1 MPDDEV
7 VSDHRRINPTPTFS
21 LWPLPEVQEP
31 PPELKELSRYC
42 LLEDDV
48 SAVFAAVVV
57 DVVVVVVEVVVASNL
72 KNPPSSPKSSLFV
85 LGLSVCRNPSRKF
98 ILATTPLLPAVPLL
112 LPERSR
118 SEADNF
124 RSIEL
129 GINFGLVSAILIPGC
144 SLTTGELGRDMVFEQ
159 GSDPSAG

>member
-1 MPDDEV
+1 MAD
-7 VSDHRRINPTPTFS
+7 
-21 LWPLPEVQEP
+21 L
-31 PPELKELSRYC
+31 
-42 LLEDDV
+42 
-48 SAVFAAVVV
+48 AVVVV
-57 DVVVVVVEVVVASNL
+57 DVVAVVVVVKADVASNL

-85 LGLSVCRNPSRKF
+85 LGLSVCRNPSRKC
-98 ILATTPLLPAVPLL
+98 ILATTPLLPVPLL

-129 GINFGLVSAILIPGC
+129 GINFGLVSAILIPGW
-144 SLTTGELGRDMVFEQ
+144 SLTTGELGRDMVLEQ